1 MLANAERRRRSPFSA
16 AASPSRHV
24 DAIEALDKSAVSDA
38 AHTLSEM
45 EVNLVLVAPE
55 GGASGTDTMKEAP
68 GRPGAS

>member
-1 MLANAERRRRSPFSA
+1 MPSDAEDRHSRRRLRQA
-16 AASPSRHV
+16 DV

-68 GRPGAS
+68 VRPGAS